1 MAPDSIGRYNLIG
14 EIGRGGMAT
23 VYRAHD
29 PRFKRDVAIKLM
41 TRDLLQ
47 DPTLKARFEREAQ
60 TIASLEHPAIV
71 PVYDFGEEDDRPYL
85 VMRLMNANTLD
96 HRLKQGHL
104 SIAETSAILDRIGS
118 ALERAHERGVVH
130 RDLKPS
136 NIMFDDYGDAF
147 LADFGIA
154 RLTESAVTLTG
165 DSVIGTPAYMSPE
178 QIHGDKAIDGRS
190 DIYALGVICF
200 EMLTGERPYTDTT
213 PAKVMMRHI
222 MDPVPDIRKVKPD
235 LPQGVE
241 SLIAHTMAKDPDE
254 RYQTPHEMTDT
265 LSAISKVGEITTPPV
280 ASSQQADKEAPPAT
294 EPAVPEDETIV
305 PAAVVAALATT
316 QEEPEETVIEV
327 PAAPRVDD
335 ETEFPE
341 TEVVVPS
348 FVGEEI
354 PQTEIAVPSFVGQ
367 EPDSRVEPG
376 AVEDERGQ
384 NWLLFG
390 LGAIVVIVVIGAVI
404 GGGIFLFSQF
414 SGDDEEG
421 QAAVVTTSEVDEQPT
436 SRPAATAVAPV
447 ELPGDVPVDE
457 LDEETR
463 FVQAEE
469 HLASFYQALEQE
481 NWDGAMAAI
490 EQAISLVPED
500 PRFIHEQAFLLYT
513 LDELDPALERINQA
527 IEIEPD
533 EGSFFETRSL
543 ILWKMGDIDAALDN
557 GLRAIELDGATDAT
571 YANLGDIY
579 LEFGNYE
586 SALESFDNAIRMNPS
601 NAEHY
606 SGRAHVLEEIGEYEA
621 ASEDLTVA
629 IELDPDAIW
638 FLDQLGGIVLWGL
651 GDTRRAVEIYSE
663 LVEQEPDNAWH
674 FLNRGIAKR
683 ELGDIEGSLADL
695 NTAIE
700 LEPEE
705 TWFNTE
711 LAWTHYAAGN
721 VDEAI
726 ATFTR
731 AIEIDPG
738 DPESY
743 YQRANFFYYDLED
756 LGAALED
763 YNRAIELD
771 PEGGWRYLERAFV
784 FLDMGD
790 VDSALA
796 DLETGISFE
805 PEDIGL
811 YLEKGNLFADLGD
824 IDAALHEFD
833 RAIEVDP
840 FDPSGLEHKAVLL
853 WDIGDYD
860 AALATFERCL
870 EVDPRF
876 PWCHYNMGWLYDDL
890 GDIGAAVE
898 RFRSFIEYVNPLDCP
913 DCNVE
918 VQEYIDINS

>member
-1 MAPDSIGRYNLIG
+1 MAPDLIGRYQLIE

-41 TRDLLQ
+41 TLDLLQ

-60 TIASLEHPAIV
+60 TIAALEHPSIV
-71 PVYDFGEEDDRPYL
+71 PVYDFGEEDGRPYL
-85 VMRLMNANTLD
+85 VMRLMNASTLD

-104 SIAETSAILDRIGS
+104 SIAETSAILNRIGS

-200 EMLTGERPYTDTT
+200 EMLTGERPYTDAT

-241 SLIAHTMAKDPDE
+241 ALIANTMAKDPDE

-265 LSAISKVGEITTPPV
+265 LSAISKLGEIATPPV
-280 ASSQQADKEAPPAT
+280 ASPEQADKEESPTT
-294 EPAVPEDETIV
+294 EPAVPEDETIA
-305 PAAVVAALATT
+305 PAAVAAALATT
-316 QEEPEETVIEV
+316 QEEPEETGIEG
-327 PAAPRVDD
+327 PPTPRVDD
-335 ETEFPE
+335 EVDFPE
-341 TEVVVPS
+341 TEVLVPS

-354 PQTEIAVPSFVGQ
+354 PQTEIAVPSFVSQ
-367 EPDSRVEPG
+367 EPDSQVEPG
-376 AVEDERGQ
+376 TVEDEQGP
-384 NWLLFG
+384 NWLLIG
-390 LGAIVVIVVIGAVI
+390 IGAIVVIVVIGAVI
-404 GGGIFLFSQF
+404 GGGIFLISQF
-414 SGDDEEG
+414 SGDDEED
-421 QAAVVTTSEVDEQPT
+421 QAASVTTSEADERPT
-436 SRPAATAVAPV
+436 SRPTATAAAP
-447 ELPGDVPVDE
+447 EQLPGDVPVDE
-457 LDEETR
+457 LDEEAR

-469 HLASFYQALEQE
+469 HLESFHQALDQE
-481 NWDGAMAAI
+481 NWDAALAAI
-490 EQAISLVPED
+490 EQAISLVPEN
-500 PRFIHEQAFLLYT
+500 PWFLREQAFLLYT
-513 LDELDPALERINQA
+513 LDEFDPALERINQA
-527 IEIEPD
+527 ISLEPE

-543 ILWKMGDIDAALDN
+543 ILWKMGDLETAFDDGI
-557 GLRAIELDGATDAT
+557 RAIELDGATDAT

-579 LEFGNYE
+579 RELGNHD
-586 SALESFDNAIRMNPS
+586 SALESFNIAIGMNPS
-601 NAEHY
+601 SAEHY
-606 SGRAHVLEEIGEYEA
+606 NGRAQVLEEIGDYETA
-621 ASEDLTVA
+621 VEDLTVA

-638 FLDQLGGIVLWGL
+638 YLDQLANIVMWGL
-651 GDTRRAVEIYSE
+651 EEPLRAVEIYSVM
-663 LVEQEPDNAWH
+663 VEREPDNAWH

-683 ELGDIEGSLADL
+683 ELDDIEGSLTDL

-705 TWFNTE
+705 TWFYTE

-726 ATFTR
+726 STFTR

-763 YNRAIELD
+763 YNKAIELEPD
-771 PEGGWRYLERAFV
+771 AGWRYLERAFV
-784 FLDMGD
+784 FLDLGD
-790 VDSALA
+790 IDAALT
-796 DLETGISFE
+796 DLETGISFD

-811 YLEKGNLFADLGD
+811 YIEKGNLLADLGD
-824 IDAALHEFD
+824 IDAAIHEFD

-840 FDPSGLEHKAVLL
+840 FNPSAFEHKAVLL
-853 WDIGDYD
+853 WDFGEYD

-870 EVDPRF
+870 EVDPGF
-876 PWCHYNMGWLYDDL
+876 PWCHYNMGWLYDEL

-898 RFRSFIEYVNPLDCP
+898 RFRSFIEFVNPFDCP
-913 DCNVE
+913 DCIEE
-918 VQEYIDINS
+918 VQEYIDINR